1 MEKLI
6 SFEEAQQLTGIKIAT
21 WRSWAAQRRIATV
34 RLGRRIKLRVSD
46 LERFVEANTVP
57 ARPEH
62 SR

>member
-46 LERFVEANTVP
+46 LEKFVDAGTIP
-57 ARPEH
+57 ALPE
-62 SR
+62 RGR

>member
-34 RLGRRIKLRVSD
+34 SLGRRIKLRVSD
-46 LERFVEANTVP
+46 LEKFVDARTIP
-57 ARPEH
+57 AAPE
-62 SR
+62 RRQ

>member
-21 WRSWAAQRRIATV
+21 WRSWAAQRRIASV

-46 LERFVEANTVP
+46 LEKFVDAGTIP
-57 ARPEH
+57 ALPE
-62 SR
+62 RWR